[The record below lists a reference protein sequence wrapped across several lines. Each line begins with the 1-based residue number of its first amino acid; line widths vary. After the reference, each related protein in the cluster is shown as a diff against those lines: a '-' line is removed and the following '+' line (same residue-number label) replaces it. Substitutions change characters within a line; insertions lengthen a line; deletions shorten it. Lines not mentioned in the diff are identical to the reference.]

1 MFLKF
6 SFLSLKFVSVL
17 IKNFKTMKR
26 TVNTILIFILS
37 VGLFSATSS
46 KIESKTGKVAI
57 ISFETEV
64 IDYGTIEQHSDGTR
78 LFAFT
83 NEGDAPLLI
92 TNVKTSCGCT
102 VPSYSK
108 EPILPGKSGELKI
121 KYDTKRLGAFTK
133 TITVTSN
140 AEGGNKIL
148 KIKGNIV
155 ASK

>member
-1 MFLKF
+1 MR
-6 SFLSLKFVSVL
+6 
-17 IKNFKTMKR
+17 R
-26 TVNTILIFILS
+26 TVNTLLILILS
-37 VGLFSATSS
+37 VGLFNATSS

-64 IDYGTIEQHSDGTR
+64 IDYGTIEQHSDGAR

-148 KIKGNIV
+148 KIKGSII

>member
-1 MFLKF
+1 
-6 SFLSLKFVSVL
+6 
-17 IKNFKTMKR
+17 MKR
-26 TVNTILIFILS
+26 TLNIAILLVLALS
-37 VGLFSATSS
+37 FFNAAPTEFD
-46 KIESKTGKVAI
+46 KYDTKVAVI
-57 ISFETEV
+57 KFKTEV
-64 IDYGTIEQHSDGTR
+64 VDYGTITQNSDGTR
-78 LFAFT
+78 LFTFT
-83 NEGDAPLLI
+83 NKGDAPLLI
-92 TNVKTSCGCT
+92 TNVKTTCGCT

-108 EPILPGKSGELKI
+108 APIMPGETGELNI

>member
-1 MFLKF
+1 
-6 SFLSLKFVSVL
+6 
-17 IKNFKTMKR
+17 MKR
-26 TVNTILIFILS
+26 TVNTILILILS
-37 VGLFSATSS
+37 VGLFNATSNNTVLKGN
-46 KIESKTGKVAI
+46 KIAVIK
-57 ISFETEV
+57 FETEV
-64 IDYGTIEQHSDGTR
+64 IDYGTIEQHSDGAR
-78 LFAFT
+78 LFTFT

-108 EPILPGKSGELKI
+108 APILPGKTGELNI

-133 TITVTSN
+133 TITVISN

>member
-1 MFLKF
+1 
-6 SFLSLKFVSVL
+6 
-17 IKNFKTMKR
+17 MKR
-26 TVNTILIFILS
+26 TLNTILIFILS
-37 VGLFSATSS
+37 VGLFNATSN
-46 KIESKTGKVAI
+46 KIESKTSKVAI
-57 ISFETEV
+57 ISFESEV

-78 LFAFT
+78 LFTFT
-83 NEGDAPLLI
+83 NEGDAALLI
-92 TNVKTSCGCT
+92 TNVRTSCGCT

>member
-1 MFLKF
+1 
-6 SFLSLKFVSVL
+6 
-17 IKNFKTMKR
+17 MKR
-26 TVNTILIFILS
+26 TVNTLLILILS
-37 VGLFSATSS
+37 VGLFNATSN
-46 KIESKTGKVAI
+46 KVESKTGKVAI

-64 IDYGTIEQHSDGTR
+64 IDYGTIEQHSDGAR

-148 KIKGNIV
+148 KIKGNII
-155 ASK
+155 ATK

>member
-1 MFLKF
+1 
-6 SFLSLKFVSVL
+6 
-17 IKNFKTMKR
+17 MKR
-26 TVNTILIFILS
+26 TVNTILILILS
-37 VGLFSATSS
+37 VGLFNATSNNTVS
-46 KIESKTGKVAI
+46 KGKKMAVI
-57 ISFETEV
+57 KFETEV
-64 IDYGTIEQHSDGTR
+64 IDYGTIEQHSDGAR
-78 LFAFT
+78 LFTFT

-108 EPILPGKSGELKI
+108 APILPGKTGELNI

-133 TITVTSN
+133 TITVISN